1 VPCAIIGCAFMAF
14 AGEYDQL
21 LPPRA
26 PSSANSL
33 ERDSSKS
40 VSAGQSS
47 ILESEA
53 EPEREAPAET
63 EIEVPRVLF
72 CLGVVAAMVLLAAA
86 DLVHIDVGV
95 LIVSLLLIGTGCITV
110 EEAMASMCVRVA

>member
-1 VPCAIIGCAFMAF
+1 MPCAIIGCAYMAF
-14 AGEYDQL
+14 AGEYDQV

-26 PSSANSL
+26 PSSANL
-33 ERDSSKS
+33 ERDSSKI

-47 ILESEA
+47 ILESESA
-53 EPEREAPAET
+53 PEPEPPAET
-63 EIEVPRVLF
+63 EVEVPRVLF

-95 LIVSLLLIGTGCITV
+95 LIASLLLIGTGCITV